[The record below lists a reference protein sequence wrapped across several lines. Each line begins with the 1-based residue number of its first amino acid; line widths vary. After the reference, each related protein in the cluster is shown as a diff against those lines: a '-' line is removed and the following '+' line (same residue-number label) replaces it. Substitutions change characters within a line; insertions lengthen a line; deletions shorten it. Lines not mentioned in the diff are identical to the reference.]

1 MKIIR
6 NNIIPFPGYKAVNI
20 FGILFVRK
28 NANIKPEDLN
38 HEEIH
43 TAQMKEMA
51 YIGFYVW
58 YFLEWLLCLLVSGF
72 SFGYA
77 YHDISLEEEAH
88 LNDKNL
94 EYLKT
99 RKHYSWWSYI
109 KLESWKKN
117 KN

>member
-1 MKIIR
+1 MKKYI
-6 NNIIPFPGYKAVNI
+6 
-20 FGILFVRK
+20 
-28 NANIKPEDLN
+28 
-38 HEEIH
+38 

-94 EYLKT
+94 EIFKNQKT
-99 RKHYSWWSYI
+99 LFLVVLYKIR
-109 KLESWKKN
+109 KLEEK
-117 KN
+117 

>member
-1 MKIIR
+1 MKEMVSDK
-6 NNIIPFPGYKAVNI
+6 FHKLG
-20 FGILFVRK
+20 LFVR
-28 NANIKPEDLN
+28 IELLL
-38 HEEIH
+38 H

-88 LNDKNL
+88 LNDKDL

-109 KLESWKKN
+109 KLGSWKKN